1 MMAMGIM
8 GMVRIAPNLN
18 PDEDAVM
25 TVMPMALAVMPRVVP
40 VMLHVLALVLPRMA
54 INMRPG
60 AVMRRP
66 LHMGARPR
74 TWTGLRRYTQQ
85 EYGTCQD
92 DSGNE
97 LLQHTPLLYW
107 YWAIGFGCRF
117 GLRPDSSLALEKRS
131 GWVIFFALLK
141 LTDIGWEKAH
151 IR

>member
-1 MMAMGIM
+1 MMAMGVM

-25 TVMPMALAVMPRVVP
+25 PVMPRVVP
-40 VMLHVLALVLPRMA
+40 VMFHVPALVLPRVTRHMA

-66 LHMGARPR
+66 LHMGARLR

-85 EYGTCQD
+85 EHGTCQD

-97 LLQHTPLLYW
+97 LFQHTPLLYW

-131 GWVIFFALLK
+131 SGVIFFALLK
-141 LTDIGWEKAH
+141 PTDIGWEKVH